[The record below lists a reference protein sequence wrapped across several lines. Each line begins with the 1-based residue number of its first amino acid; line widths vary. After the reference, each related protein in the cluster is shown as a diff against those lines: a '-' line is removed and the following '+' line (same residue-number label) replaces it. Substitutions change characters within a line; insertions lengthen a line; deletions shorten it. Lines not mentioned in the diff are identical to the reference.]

1 MNLTTMRCGS
11 ARFAALIFCCV
22 FTSTVFP
29 QQQPATPGAAGMEEI
44 IVTGSRIAVPQ
55 LESVSPVTV
64 VQSEAI
70 LKKGTT
76 NIVDLL
82 NTLPQVT
89 PDQSSSLAQGSSGVA
104 NIDLRG
110 LGPQRTLVLING
122 RRLMPGD
129 PTTIGP
135 TAADLNNIPPS
146 LVSRIE
152 VLTGS
157 ASATYGADA
166 VAGVVNFIIN
176 DHFNGLQVD
185 LNYGTWLHTN
195 SQTAAMNARLSDI
208 GFGPTAASGSNK
220 TDGGKKGFN
229 ILAGGDFADNKGN
242 VTAYFDYQQTA
253 PVTGNARD
261 YNACTLGATATGFSC
276 KGSANTYPAVIA
288 GTDGNIYQLAPDGQ
302 NFGSLYQLYNYGPDH
317 YFQREDRRYNAGF
330 FAHYNIRDNVEAY
343 SEFMFMSD
351 KTQSQYAPTAV
362 FFSSG
367 KALDP
372 VLNVP
377 DGNYLVNCGSGFGS
391 PGANPFFNAA
401 MYAQLCNPASPL
413 VSSQTVSNGNAFSQL
428 TLAVRNASGGP
439 RRDEYDHSSYRA
451 VFGLRGKLDEVWSYD
466 VYASKGITDYNTL
479 HQNDFSAAR
488 VANALQV
495 VIDPATGKPACLAN
509 VGQNNAPGC
518 QPYNIWQPGGI
529 TPAALAY
536 LQVPSTQTG
545 STTETVVSGNVTA
558 DFGNHGLKTPWASQ
572 GVAANVGAESR
583 RERLILSPDQ
593 ANIDGDVA
601 GSSTVLPVNGGFSVW
616 ELFGELRVPLVTDA
630 RFVHS
635 LSADAGYRY
644 SNYSEGF
651 TTNTYKFGVQWAPT
665 EDVRLRG
672 SYQRAVRAP
681 DIQELFRPAQV
692 VLDGSSDFCANGNVP
707 FFTAA
712 QCANTGV
719 TAAQYGHIIGNPA
732 GQYNGQLGG
741 NPKLTPEQA
750 TTTAFGLVFTP
761 ATFRQFTGTLDVF
774 DIKVTNLVST
784 YGADFILSNCALGA
798 SPQWCNLVHRAG
810 NGSLWLSPAGYI
822 DDTNVN
828 AGAVRTSG
836 MDVGLRYQADL
847 GAAGKL
853 STDLTGTYVNKWD
866 VSPFGSTTYSC
877 LGLFGTIC
885 GVPTPKWKHNLN
897 LDWTTPVAGL
907 SASLEW
913 RYTAGVKNETT
924 SSELSDFGPP
934 PSTSGD
940 AHLPSVSYFD
950 IAAAYR
956 WQDLTFRAGINNV
969 LDKDPPLV
977 GAASIGNNVFGENNT
992 YPQIYDTLGRFVHV
1006 SVSAKF

>member
-1 MNLTTMRCGS
+1 MKLTSMMRYGA
-11 ARFAALIFCCV
+11 ARLAALIFCCAV
-22 FTSTVFP
+22 TSATFA
-29 QQQPATPGAAGMEEI
+29 QQQPAPPSATSMEEI
-44 IVTGSRIAVPQ
+44 VVTGSRIAVPQ

-70 LKKGTT
+70 LNKGST

-146 LVSRIE
+146 LVSHIE

-166 VAGVVNFIIN
+166 VAGVVNFIMN

-185 LNYGTWLHTN
+185 VDYGTWLHSN
-195 SQTAAMNARLSDI
+195 SQTATMNARLADI

-242 VTAYFDYQQTA
+242 LTAYFDYQQTA
-253 PVTGNARD
+253 PVSGNARD
-261 YNACTLGATATGFSC
+261 YNACTLGATATGFRC
-276 KGSANTYPAVIA
+276 KGSANTYPAVIG
-288 GTDGNIYQLAPDGQ
+288 GTDGNIYQLAPDGT
-302 NFGSLYQLYNYGPDH
+302 NFGSLYQLFNYGPDH
-317 YFQREDRRYNAGF
+317 YFQRQDERYNAGF
-330 FAHYNIRDNVEAY
+330 FAHYNVRDNIEAY

-377 DGNYLVNCGSGFGS
+377 DGNYLVNCGTGFGS

-401 MYAQLCNPASPL
+401 TYAQLCNPTSPL
-413 VSSQTVSNGNAFSQL
+413 VSSQTVSNGNTFSQL
-428 TLAVRNASGGP
+428 ALAVRNASGGP

-451 VFGLRGKLDEVWSYD
+451 VVGLRGKLDEVWSYD

-479 HQNDFSAAR
+479 HQNDFSSSR

-495 VIDPATGKPACLAN
+495 VIDPATGKAACLAN

-518 QPYNIWQPGGI
+518 QPYNIWQAGGI

-536 LQVPSTQTG
+536 LQVPSTTTG
-545 STTETVVSGNVTA
+545 RTTETVVSGNVTA
-558 DFGNHGLKTPWASQ
+558 DFGSRGLKTPWASQ

-593 ANIDGDVA
+593 SNIDGDVA
-601 GSSTVLPVNGGFSVW
+601 GSSPVLPVDGGFSVW
-616 ELFGELRVPLVTDA
+616 ELFGELRVPLVNDA
-630 RFVHS
+630 RFAHS

-665 EDVRLRG
+665 EDVRLRA

-681 DIQELFRPAQV
+681 DIQELFRPPQV

-732 GQYNGQLGG
+732 GQYNGVLGG
-741 NPKLTPEQA
+741 NP
-750 TTTAFGLVFTP
+750 
-761 ATFRQFTGTLDVF
+761 
-774 DIKVTNLVST
+774 S
-784 YGADFILSNCALGA
+784 
-798 SPQWCNLVHRAG
+798 
-810 NGSLWLSPAGYI
+810 
-822 DDTNVN
+822 
-828 AGAVRTSG
+828 
-836 MDVGLRYQADL
+836 
-847 GAAGKL
+847 
-853 STDLTGTYVNKWD
+853 
-866 VSPFGSTTYSC
+866 
-877 LGLFGTIC
+877 
-885 GVPTPKWKHNLN
+885 
-897 LDWTTPVAGL
+897 
-907 SASLEW
+907 
-913 RYTAGVKNETT
+913 
-924 SSELSDFGPP
+924 
-934 PSTSGD
+934 
-940 AHLPSVSYFD
+940 
-950 IAAAYR
+950 
-956 WQDLTFRAGINNV
+956 
-969 LDKDPPLV
+969 
-977 GAASIGNNVFGENNT
+977 
-992 YPQIYDTLGRFVHV
+992 
-1006 SVSAKF
+1006 